1 MSHNIAKLNGKY
13 PDNSGNIPLSVSD
26 LTDVSSVSD
35 GQALVYDDTSG
46 NWIGATAGGGAVS
59 GLDFAVFGQG
69 ETNDY
74 SNNGFTLTDGSIWGF
89 YDTNPTNNIA
99 THLTFNYV
107 SGTSWLES
115 MTFAAGT
122 YEIFV
127 QSHAE
132 WSASG
137 YLGLQLID
145 DSLTPLHEQVL
156 LGSALPADI
165 AHASSINHTFT
176 FSAPTN
182 VAVSISTSINLAA
195 SQLTTP
201 SKRGL
206 IMVRQVA

>member
-1 MSHNIAKLNGKY
+1 MSHNIEKINGKS
-13 PDNSGNIPLSVSD
+13 PASSGNISVSVSD
-26 LTDVSSVSD
+26 LEDVVSVTD
-35 GQALVYDDTSG
+35 GQVLTYNSDTSVWEG
-46 NWIGATAGGGAVS
+46 TTAGGGVS

-69 ETNDY
+69 EENDY
-74 SNNGFTLTDGSIWGF
+74 SNNGFALTDGSTWGF
-89 YDTNPTNNIA
+89 YDTNPTNNIS

-115 MTFAAGT
+115 MTFSAGT

-156 LGSALPADI
+156 LGSSLPADT
-165 AHASSINHTFT
+165 AHASTINHTFT

-206 IMVRQVA
+206 IIIRQVA